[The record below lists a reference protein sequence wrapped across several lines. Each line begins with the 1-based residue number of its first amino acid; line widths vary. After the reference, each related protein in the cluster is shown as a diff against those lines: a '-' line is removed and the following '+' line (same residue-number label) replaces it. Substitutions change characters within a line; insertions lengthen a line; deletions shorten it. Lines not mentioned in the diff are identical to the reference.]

1 MKKLIIGSLCLFSFM
16 LFSCNN
22 IQSNRGIDRT
32 EQKQTVTKEDVCN
45 NIAKYVVIEREEPQP
60 VDRHRSVGLNKKKEQ
75 VLQAA
80 LFDISAFSTLLAQ
93 CGVQPSVIWVSKN
106 IPDFTPHKVVM
117 EYVDT
122 EGNVQVLTETF
133 LAGNSK
139 RHLIDVNKGGK
150 PYIITIKSKALDL

>member
-1 MKKLIIGSLCLFSFM
+1 MKKLFIGLSFIFSFM

-22 IQSNRGIDRT
+22 IQSNQRVDDKE
-32 EQKQTVTKEDVCN
+32 EQKQTATKEEVRN
-45 NIAKYVVIEREEPQP
+45 NIAKYLVIEREEPQP
-60 VDRHRSVGLNKKKEQ
+60 VGRAVRLNNKKENGF
-75 VLQAA
+75 QATF
-80 LFDISAFSTLLAQ
+80 FDISVFSALLAQ
-93 CGVQPSVIWVSKN
+93 WGAKPPTYWVLKN
-106 IPDFTPHKVVM
+106 YSDFTIDKVVM

-133 LAGNSK
+133 LAGNAK

>member
-75 VLQAA
+75 VLQL
-80 LFDISAFSTLLAQ
+80 LFLIFPLSLPYWHN
-93 CGVQPSVIWVSKN
+93 GVLN
-106 IPDFTPHKVVM
+106 
-117 EYVDT
+117 
-122 EGNVQVLTETF
+122 
-133 LAGNSK
+133 
-139 RHLIDVNKGGK
+139 HLHFGC
-150 PYIITIKSKALDL
+150 